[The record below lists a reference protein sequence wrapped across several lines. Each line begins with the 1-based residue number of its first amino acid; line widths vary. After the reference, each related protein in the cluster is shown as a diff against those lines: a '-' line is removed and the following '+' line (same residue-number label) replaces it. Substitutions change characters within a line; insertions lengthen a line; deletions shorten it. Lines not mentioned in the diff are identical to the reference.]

1 MDCKQ
6 LYHMDTN
13 TLISLYPKGMI
24 LEIKR
29 DYVTTYRLEKT
40 KFAILLL
47 LTISHPH
54 VVTYQE
60 ISEVLESV
68 DINITEISKLNKK
81 VKGLQKELK
90 SYGVKNLIITI
101 KGIGYAISN
110 KWIEPIGIPTRK
122 KSNAF
127 MRYIRKLCGIA
138 TITKHR

>member
-6 LYHMDTN
+6 LYHMDTD

-24 LEIKR
+24 LEVKKS
-29 DYVTTYRLEKT
+29 YVTTYRMEKT

-60 ISEVLESV
+60 VSEVLETVDIKIV
-68 DINITEISKLNKK
+68 DINKLSKK
-81 VKGLQKELK
+81 VKSLQKELK
-90 SYGVKNLIITI
+90 SYGIKNLIITI
-101 KGIGYAISN
+101 KGVGYAISN

-122 KSNAF
+122 KNNAF
-127 MRYIRKLCGIA
+127 MKYIRKLCGIA